1 MPSPPHAN
9 SQPATLAGYPHPVAF
24 SIQIDRNAAV
34 QALGV
39 VMVCLMGLTILPW
52 PVVAAWTVVGIAV
65 AVAEHRLLRLVADG
79 GRFAPAAGAIAPIV
93 RVLATTIYAVAAFA
107 LLVFGGPGERLFAFA
122 LMSASMVHVLM
133 RYYRSPQ
140 IMAAS
145 LVPYVIV
152 LAIVGQGLERRAL
165 QHGHLLGALGSVFTI
180 ATFGLAFWSARGQL
194 TGAWNELMDAREA
207 AEERERA
214 AEAANLAKSAF
225 LANMSHELRTPLN
238 AVLGMAQAL
247 MGEVLTPL
255 QHERVGVIRRSG
267 ESLLEVLDD
276 LLDLSKVEAGAFDLE
291 MTEFDLEPLV
301 RGVVAA
307 YRPLA
312 AKKDLTFEFVI
323 ADEARGRYLGDPARI
338 RRILYSLCDNAVK
351 FTHEGGV
358 TLRADR
364 EPLRL
369 VFRVADSGIG
379 IGRDD
384 LGRLFEGFFQA
395 DATLTRRYGGAG
407 VGLAICG
414 QFTSLMGGVIEAAS
428 EPGRGSTFTLALPL
442 ERAVPAKTQVA
453 AARSAETD
461 GLTELRVLAAED
473 NAVNQLVL
481 KALLASAG
489 IEPTMVVNGR
499 EALSAWEDQDWDLV
513 LMDIQMPE
521 MNGIEATRA
530 IRLREAETGRVRTPI
545 IAVTAN
551 AMTHQ
556 LGEYAAA
563 GMDAVVAKPVDVGA
577 LFNAMEQALAR
588 ADEAEQDEPAQFR
601 WASSAA

>member
-1 MPSPPHAN
+1 MLSPPHAK
-9 SQPATLAGYPHPVAF
+9 SQSATLAGYPHPVAF

-34 QALGV
+34 QGLGMI
-39 VMVCLMGLTILPW
+39 MVCLMGLTILPW

-65 AVAEHRLLRLVADG
+65 AVAEQRLLRLMADG
-79 GRFAPAAGAIAPIV
+79 GRFAATAGAVAPLV
-93 RVLATTIYAVAAFA
+93 RVLATTVYAVAAFA

-145 LVPYVIV
+145 LTPYVIV

-247 MGEVLTPL
+247 MGEALTPI
-255 QHERVGVIRRSG
+255 QHERVGIIRRSG
-267 ESLLEVLDD
+267 ESLLEVLNDI
-276 LLDLSKVEAGAFDLE
+276 LDLSKIEAGAFDLE
-291 MTEFDLEPLV
+291 MGEFDLEHLV

-312 AKKDLTFEFVI
+312 AKKNLTFEFVV
-323 ADEARGRYLGDPARI
+323 ADEARGLYLGDPARI

-358 TLRADR
+358 ILRADR

-379 IGRDD
+379 IHGDD
-384 LGRLFEGFFQA
+384 LERLFEGFFQS
-395 DATLTRRYGGAG
+395 DATLTRKYGGAG

-414 QFTSLMGGVIEAAS
+414 HFTGLMGGAIEAAS
-428 EPGRGSTFTLALPL
+428 ELGRGSTFTLSLPL
-442 ERAVPAKTQVA
+442 ERGLPAKAPA
-453 AARSAETD
+453 AEPHSPEIEAFAP
-461 GLTELRVLAAED
+461 LRVLAAED
-473 NAVNQLVL
+473 NATNQLVL
-481 KALLASAG
+481 KALLAPAG
-489 IEPTMVVNGR
+489 IEPTLVENGR
-499 EALSAWEDQDWDLV
+499 EALCAWETQDWDLV

-530 IRLREAETGRVRTPI
+530 IRLREAQTGRARTPI
-545 IAVTAN
+545 VAVTAN

-556 LGEYAAA
+556 LDEYAEA
-563 GMDAVVAKPVDVGA
+563 GMDGVVAKPVDIGA
-577 LFNAMEQALAR
+577 LFAAMEQAMATVE
-588 ADEAEQDEPAQFR
+588 EAEQVEEPAAFR
-601 WASSAA
+601 RSA